1 MSGICSRH
9 RHHEIG
15 CKLCDAIPPSL
26 SNDLLDS
33 CTWSQEDEDSD
44 GWETDCGYN
53 FEIYEGTPAENN
65 MKFCCYCG
73 KRLITELYK
82 ERT

>member
-1 MSGICSRH
+1 MADIKEPTQWEDNEQMIKQATG
-9 RHHEIG
+9 
-15 CKLCDAIPPSL
+15 
-26 SNDLLDS
+26 SNDLLGS
-33 CTWSQEDEDSD
+33 CTWSQEDKDSD

-53 FEIYEGTPAENN
+53 FEVYEGTPAENN